1 MKTAEIIE
9 GMKTVIQKTI
19 VRGNPTDIDT
29 TVLKEALEFI
39 KPWAELETGFEGIKG
54 KLQNMTP
61 VVNVEIALTVDINEP
76 SEEETIVTDVS
87 TRLNELD
94 GLPQYEINLSGS
106 REEDERISAYN
117 ESLKELANWYAIYRT
132 AVKVAGV

>member
-54 KLQNMTP
+54 KLENMIP
-61 VVNVEIALTVDINEP
+61 QVNVEIALTVDIGETR
-76 SEEETIVTDVS
+76 EDETIITDLGE
-87 TRLNELD
+87 RIQYLD
-94 GLPQYEINLSGS
+94 TVEQYDINLTGAYG
-106 REEDERISAYN
+106 EDDRIVAFEKARKDLSEYYEN
-117 ESLKELANWYAIYRT
+117 YKD
-132 AVKVAGV
+132 AVSK